1 MTAQLH
7 APAPVPVKPT
17 WFTLNPL
24 RWSQRTGALVSAAA
38 LTLMVFLS
46 IFGYFIAV
54 KGLTTLDDAAATA
67 EAIAASPQLWIAG
80 VASLYIVVVLD
91 LFAAAGTSALFK
103 PVSPALSLAAGLT
116 RVAFATWFAVAL
128 TQLVITFNTL
138 DDPAAAL
145 QCIESFKSIWDTALG
160 LFGVY
165 LLMVAYLAIRSTF
178 MPSIFGILIGIAGL
192 CYIADLAGLTF
203 VAGFS
208 PVFGLFGFIGET
220 AMIFWLFIK
229 GRRLPRS

>member
-1 MTAQLH
+1 MTTQLH
-7 APAPVPVKPT
+7 APAPVKSTPFP
-17 WFTLNPL
+17 LNPL
-24 RWSQRTGALVSAAA
+24 EWSQRTGALVSAAA

-54 KGLTTLDDAAATA
+54 KGLTIVDDASATA
-67 EAIAASPQLWIAG
+67 DAIADSPQLWIAG
-80 VASLYIVVVLD
+80 VAALYTVVVLD
-91 LFAAAGTSALFK
+91 LFAAAGTSALFR
-103 PVSPALSLAAGLT
+103 PVSPVLSGVAGLT
-116 RVAFATWFAVAL
+116 RVAFAAWFTVAL
-128 TQLVITFNTL
+128 TQLVIAYNTL

-145 QCIESFKSIWDTALG
+145 QSIESFKSIWDTALG
-160 LFGVY
+160 LFGLY

-178 MPSIFGILIGIAGL
+178 MPNIFGILIGIAGL

-220 AMIFWLFIK
+220 AMIFWLLIK

>member
-1 MTAQLH
+1 MTTTLH
-7 APAPVPVKPT
+7 APAHVNSSR
-17 WFTLNPL
+17 FTLNPL
-24 RWSQRTGALVSAAA
+24 RWSQRTGALVSATA

-54 KGLTTLDDAAATA
+54 KGLTTAGDAAATA
-67 EAIAASPQLWIAG
+67 EAIAASPQLWLAG
-80 VASLYIVVVLD
+80 VAALYMVVVLD
-91 LFAAAGTSALFK
+91 VIAAAGTTALFK
-103 PVSPALSLAAGLT
+103 PVSPILSLVAGLT
-116 RVAFATWFAVAL
+116 RVAFAAWFTVAL
-128 TQLVITFNTL
+128 SQLVLASNTL

-145 QCIESFKSIWDTALG
+145 QSIESFKSIWDTALG

-178 MPSIFGILIGIAGL
+178 MPSIFGVLIGIAGL

-229 GRRLPRS
+229 GRRLPRN